1 MTAPAPEAGA
11 FDVVRSY
18 ARDCGVDVSSE
29 ELAELAEELSLSSR
43 EVSSVAAVFAYLAER
58 KRAAAVETLLRLSR
72 LPQKVPK
79 TFENFDFGRIQGRDS
94 AALES
99 ISSMSNLYARKNIAF
114 IGPGGIG
121 KTHLAQAFGR
131 KCCLLG
137 YKTYYL
143 KATELKEKLAK
154 AARAGTAARAVTSL
168 VRPACLIIDEIG
180 RCSFDKECTDLF
192 FDVIDRRY
200 EKEGPNTLIV
210 TSNAPV
216 CNWAEFFTG
225 DDTLLCTLD
234 RVFDRASVFMM
245 KGTSFRGG
253 GLETF
258 SVEAAPEAV
267 KLSKRG

>member
-1 MTAPAPEAGA
+1 M
-11 FDVVRSY
+11 
-18 ARDCGVDVSSE
+18 
-29 ELAELAEELSLSSR
+29 
-43 EVSSVAAVFAYLAER
+43 
-58 KRAAAVETLLRLSR
+58 
-72 LPQKVPK
+72 PK
-79 TFENFDFGRIQGRDS
+79 TFENFDFGRMQGRDS

-99 ISSMSNLYARKNIAF
+99 ISSMSSLYARKNIAF

-216 CNWAEFFTG
+216 CNWAEVLRRRRHAAVHAG
-225 DDTLLCTLD
+225 P
-234 RVFDRASVFMM
+234 RVRPGVGLHDEGSQLPRGRARDVLR
-245 KGTSFRGG
+245 RGR
-253 GLETF
+253 
-258 SVEAAPEAV
+258 P
-267 KLSKRG
+267 